1 MSSASAPAHAH
12 ARGATRVCS
21 LADAHSTLR
30 GLAAGAV
37 EANPSPIAQW
47 SVRSP
52 AGAYGVSAAAAGLT
66 WWGAGVIACHYPQ
79 PALWIVVALNGVYAA
94 VVAHNYRLGSRLL
107 AR

>member
-1 MSSASAPAHAH
+1 MNERDRLLRKRAAP
-12 ARGATRVCS
+12 

-47 SVRSP
+47 AVRSS
-52 AGAYGVSAAAAGLT
+52 ARAYGVSAAAAGFT
-66 WWGAGVIACHYPQ
+66 WWGAGVIACHYPR
-79 PALWIVVALNGVYAA
+79 PALWTVVALNGLYS
-94 VVAHNYRLGSRLL
+94 VVVTHNCWLGSTLL